1 LGSSLGR
8 NEGGAVNEQQTPVLS
23 ATGLTKSFGAFTAVR
38 DVSISV
44 NPSEAVALIGPNG
57 AGKTTLFD
65 LLTGRIRPDRGD
77 VALFGR
83 NVTTEPPWK
92 RVRGGL
98 SRSFQVS
105 SVFPSLSAIEN
116 VQIGLVLAYRTA
128 WRLFGIAANAYRE
141 EARTLLEHVGLTD
154 HMNRKAGE
162 LSYGDQ
168 RALELAVALSS
179 HPKIL
184 LLDEPTAGM
193 GVEETD
199 ECLGRIKAIAAEHRI
214 PVLFVEHDM
223 KVVFDFATRIIVL
236 SAGQV
241 LVDGPPEVVRGD
253 ERVREAYF
261 GESI

>member
-1 LGSSLGR
+1 MNS
-8 NEGGAVNEQQTPVLS
+8 QQTPALS
-23 ATGLTKSFGAFTAVR
+23 TKGLTKSFGAFTAVR
-38 DVSISV
+38 DVSITV

-65 LLTGRIRPDRGD
+65 LLTGRLRPNRGD
-77 VALFGR
+77 VTLFGHD
-83 NVTTEPPWK
+83 VTSEPPWE
-92 RVRGGL
+92 RVRRGL
-98 SRSFQVS
+98 GRSFQVS
-105 SVFPSLSAIEN
+105 SVFPSFSAIEN
-116 VQIGLVLAYRTA
+116 VQIGLLLAHRTA
-128 WRLFGIAANAYRE
+128 WRMLGIATNAYRK

-154 HMNRKAGE
+154 RMDRRAGE

-168 RALELAVALSS
+168 RALELAVALST

-199 ECLGRIKAIAAEHRI
+199 ECLSRIKAIAAEHRI

-236 SAGQV
+236 AAGQV
-241 LVDGPPEVVRGD
+241 LVDGPPEIVRAD